1 MLRLI
6 LLSFAT
12 TGVAAA
18 SAQDPLRETQVSAP
32 DVVRTEYDMREV
44 VRPPALSADELAGW
58 KLFVQRCAIC
68 HDPLGQPSF
77 REASE
82 PLLNEATVREL
93 GVATVRD
100 VIRVGSVRMPG
111 LAIHAVAGADR
122 PGHRLLEHRAAGVV
136 RRAHR
141 AASPARW
148 SHVGRDAPASA
159 ITRMDGGSA
168 MLAPRQM
175 VLWTIVTAGTC
186 IRCWAARF
194 RRQRNR
200 LGRRRSPGR

>member
-18 SAQDPLRETQVSAP
+18 AAQDPLRETQVSAP

-77 REASE
+77 SE
-82 PLLNEATVREL
+82 
-93 GVATVRD
+93 
-100 VIRVGSVRMPG
+100 
-111 LAIHAVAGADR
+111 
-122 PGHRLLEHRAAGVV
+122 
-136 RRAHR
+136 
-141 AASPARW
+141 
-148 SHVGRDAPASA
+148 
-159 ITRMDGGSA
+159 
-168 MLAPRQM
+168 
-175 VLWTIVTAGTC
+175 
-186 IRCWAARF
+186 
-194 RRQRNR
+194 
-200 LGRRRSPGR
+200 